1 MIKQRRR
8 GTFFAFF
15 SETTLTFRGKSDPYA
30 QVPRHA
36 DSKRKRQTP
45 ERVFWVTQAKDN
57 MLYEVVG
64 QHTAPCG
71 NILRDEHIRML
82 AAKTAGAYPEE
93 LPHSNLLIHF

>member
-1 MIKQRRR
+1 MVIRGSSSNENEENNRFTRKQRI
-8 GTFFAFF
+8 TW
-15 SETTLTFRGKSDPYA
+15 TD
-30 QVPRHA
+30 HA
-36 DSKRKRQTP
+36 
-45 ERVFWVTQAKDN
+45 EGNN